1 MTSSASVEGRDRL
14 RLFLAFL
21 LPDAAVQRLVRWQ
34 QDDLGVSDRERVVPP
49 QNLHVTI
56 AFLGSRPASELESI
70 TGALRDAVAGAEA
83 PVLTPRRY
91 RETRSVGMLVCED
104 ENGRAASIAE
114 DVHRRLELLGVY
126 EPEQRPW
133 LPHLT
138 VVRFRDRP
146 RLQPPIPDLG
156 PVTVS
161 GSAVMHS
168 VVRRSGA
175 QYEVV
180 QSVPLGGG

>member
-1 MTSSASVEGRDRL
+1 MTSSASVDDRERL

-21 LPDAAVQRLVRWQ
+21 LPDAALQRLVRWQ
-34 QDDLGVSDRERVVPP
+34 RDDLGASDRERVVPP
-49 QNLHVTI
+49 ENLHVTI
-56 AFLGSRPASELESI
+56 AFLGSRPTSELEPI
-70 TGALRDAVAGAEA
+70 TGALREAVADAES
-83 PVLTPRRY
+83 PVLVPRRY
-91 RETRSVGMLVCED
+91 RETRSVGMLVCDD
-104 ENGRAASIAE
+104 ENGWAARIAE
-114 DVHRRLELLGVY
+114 DVHRRLERLGVY
-126 EPEQRPW
+126 EPERRPW

-138 VVRFRDRP
+138 VLRFRARP

-168 VVRRSGA
+168 VLRRSGA

>member
-1 MTSSASVEGRDRL
+1 MTSSASVGGRERL

-21 LPDAAVQRLVRWQ
+21 LPDAAVQGLVRWQ
-34 QDDLGVSDRERVVPP
+34 RDDLGASDRVRVVRPE
-49 QNLHVTI
+49 NLHVTI
-56 AFLGSRPASELESI
+56 AFLGSRPAGELDDI
-70 TGALRDAVAGAEA
+70 TGALREAVADADA
-83 PVLTPRRY
+83 PVLTPVRY
-91 RETRSVGMLVCED
+91 RETRSVGMLVCDD
-104 ENGRAASIAE
+104 ERGRATSIAE
-114 DVHRRLELLGVY
+114 DIHRRLERLGVY
-126 EPEQRPW
+126 EPERRPW

-138 VVRFRDRP
+138 VVRFRERL

-161 GSAVMHS
+161 DSAVMHS
-168 VVRRSGA
+168 VLRKSGA